1 MPDPTTASSKISS
14 SHANRHAWAL
24 EKYGHLL
31 VEALRKDTSAEAR
44 EVEKLPEQQ
53 IQAHIVSLILEKAD
67 PTQNKG
73 MTAWLAGLVEGQLTR
88 MTDNLEADMASL
100 GSPRS

>member
-31 VEALRKDTSAEAR
+31 ASALRKDTSAEAR

-73 MTAWLAGLVEGQLTR
+73 MTAWLVGLVEGQLTR
-88 MTDNLEADMASL
+88 MADSIGVDMASL